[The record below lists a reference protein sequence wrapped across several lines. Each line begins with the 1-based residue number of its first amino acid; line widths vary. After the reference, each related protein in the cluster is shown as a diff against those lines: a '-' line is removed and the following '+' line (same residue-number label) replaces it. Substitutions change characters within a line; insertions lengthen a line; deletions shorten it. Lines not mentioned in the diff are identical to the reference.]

1 MSTYSALESSAHG
14 GRPVELFRFVHGSQV
29 WTYSSGPEIVYNGET
44 YVAFPIGRDDMQQT
58 KELHKSPL
66 EVLIPRTSELSL
78 LYLAG
83 NPEHVITLTVFRLH
97 IGASD
102 GPIVYWKG
110 RVVSVDWP
118 DPATAKLVC
127 ESVFTS
133 LKRPGLRARY
143 QRMCRHAL
151 YSSQCGVDK
160 ADYAVA
166 GTVSAI
172 NAARTVVTIPEAA
185 GYADGYFLGGFLA
198 LADGTMRFISAHSG
212 PSITLA
218 SPAPALAQYV
228 GTTGYGQGYGVG
240 YGAALTIYPG
250 CARNRET
257 CKNRFNN
264 ILNFG
269 GWPWIP
275 SRNPFDGRSLV

>member
-1 MSTYSALESSAHG
+1 MSTYSDLESSIHG
-14 GRPVELFRFVHGSQV
+14 GRPVELFRFVHGTTV
-29 WTYSSGPEIVYNGET
+29 WTYSSGPEIEHGGET
-44 YVAFPIGRDDMQQT
+44 YAAFPIGRDTMQQA

-83 NPEHVITLTVFRLH
+83 NPERIITLTVFRLH

-102 GPIVYWKG
+102 GPVVYWKG
-110 RVVSVDWP
+110 RIVSCDWP
-118 DPATAKLVC
+118 DPATASLKC

-143 QRMCRHAL
+143 QRPCRRAL
-151 YSSQCGVDK
+151 YETGCNVDK
-160 ADYAVA
+160 VAYAVA

-172 NAARTVVTIPEAA
+172 NAAKTVLTVAA
-185 GYADGYFLGGFLA
+185 ADAMADGWFSGGMVETPTGGFLFVTAHAGSSLTLANPCA
-198 LADGTMRFISAHSG
+198 LAVSDA
-212 PSITLA
+212 
-218 SPAPALAQYV
+218 V
-228 GTTGYGQGYGVG
+228 
-240 YGAALTIYPG
+240 TIYPG

-257 CKNRFNN
+257 CKNKFNN

>member
-1 MSTYSALESSAHG
+1 MSTYSDLESSTHG
-14 GRPVELFRFVHGSQV
+14 GRPIELFRFVHGGQV

-44 YVAFPIGRDDMQQT
+44 YAAFPIGRDDMQQT

-66 EVLIPRTSELSL
+66 GVLIPRTSELSL
-78 LYLAG
+78 LYLGG

-102 GPIVYWKG
+102 GPVVYWKG
-110 RVVSVDWP
+110 RIVSCDWP
-118 DPATAKLVC
+118 DPATASLQC

-151 YSSQCGVDK
+151 YSEQCGVNK
-160 ADYAVA
+160 TAYAVA

-172 NAARTVVTIPEAA
+172 NASRTVVTIPEAA
-185 GYADGYFLGGFLA
+185 GYADGYFMGGFLA
-198 LADGTMRFISAHSG
+198 LEDGTMRFISSHAGS
-212 PSITLA
+212 SITLGN
-218 SPAPALAQYV
+218 PAPVLADFV
-228 GTTGYGQGYGVG
+228 GLTGYGRGYGVG

-250 CARNRET
+250 CARNRGT
-257 CKNRFNN
+257 CSAKFSN

-269 GWPWIP
+269 GWPWMP
-275 SRNPFDGRSLV
+275 LRNPFDGRSLV